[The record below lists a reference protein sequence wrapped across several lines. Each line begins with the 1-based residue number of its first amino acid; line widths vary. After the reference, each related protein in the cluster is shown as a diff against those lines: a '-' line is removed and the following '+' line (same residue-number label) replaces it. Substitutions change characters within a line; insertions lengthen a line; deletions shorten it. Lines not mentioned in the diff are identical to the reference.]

1 MEYYL
6 SLKRK
11 EMLTHTTT
19 WMSPEAMM
27 LSEISQSQKD
37 KYSDFAPLRELQ
49 ESDHSR
55 QWVPG
60 AGGEGWGI
68 SV

>member
-1 MEYYL
+1 
-6 SLKRK
+6 
-11 EMLTHTTT
+11 MLTPTTT
-19 WMSPEAMM
+19 WMNPEDMM
-27 LSEISQSQKD
+27 LSEISQSRKD

-55 QWVPG
+55 RWVPG